1 MCRIVVIAHD
11 RKPWML
17 VEAKRSDERLS
28 PSLAYSQEQTDAPH
42 AFQVVLDAD
51 YVQADCFAKAGKPLA
66 VPARTL
72 LSQLL

>member
-1 MCRIVVIAHD
+1 VIRD
-11 RKPWML
+11 GKPWFLTEVKYREEYMSG
-17 VEAKRSDERLS
+17 A
-28 PSLAYSQEQTDAPH
+28 LAPFQQQLKAPF

-51 YVQADCFAKAGKPLA
+51 YVDADCFDKPRSPLL